1 MAMDR
6 ALAADVQTDP
16 LTTNDLSALEAALG
30 HTFSDRAV
38 LKTALT
44 HIGAAASRPGSYQR
58 LEFLGDRVLGLA
70 VADML
75 YAAFPEADE
84 GDLSRRLA
92 DLVRRE
98 SCAEVAQEWGVAP
111 YIRVAAGERSIA
123 ALRQAILG
131 DVCEAIIGAVYL
143 DGGLAAARAL
153 VQRSFAGRMRA
164 PRRLRDAKTT
174 LQEWAQARGRQ
185 IPVYR
190 EVARQGPEHAPEFTV
205 AVAIDGYNEAEA
217 KGSSKRLA
225 EQAAAAAFLA
235 REGVALAGAGA

>member
-174 LQEWAQARGRQ
+174 LQEWVQGRGGAT
-185 IPVYR
+185 PVYR
-190 EVARQGPEHAPEFTV
+190 AVGRTGPDHDPEFTI
-205 AVAIDGYNEAEA
+205 AVDLEGLPPGEGRGRSKREAE
-217 KGSSKRLA
+217 
-225 EQAAAAAFLA
+225 QNAAAGVLV
-235 REGVALAGAGA
+235 REGIWKDVTGG